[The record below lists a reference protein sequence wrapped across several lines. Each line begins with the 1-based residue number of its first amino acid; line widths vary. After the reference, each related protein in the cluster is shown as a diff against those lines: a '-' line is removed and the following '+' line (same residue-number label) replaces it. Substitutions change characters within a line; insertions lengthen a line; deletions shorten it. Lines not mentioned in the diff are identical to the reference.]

1 MTCPHCDGSGIEP
14 FKAKWKY
21 VKFWFNVNK
30 EYVTKSATDGAT
42 HDEEDSPYKYDQLVT
57 TSYGIS
63 RTWRDNIRDGLK
75 SANFALILD
84 IDKLRKKSKET
95 PSVTSISNKRDEE
108 KSGALALED
117 DNDIRQRNIERYLEE
132 ILKRSNIKGDLSDL
146 KDITKTFLRL
156 VGGNNILFYICY
168 DTNTDGLDRMNR
180 VADDIYD
187 IMSSPN
193 DLRNLEYAIT
203 NVNGDINRYIRNAN
217 SFKQRIK
224 ISLENTKQYVEE
236 QSKTREK
243 DNRPVYLFNN
253 VMEINSLI
261 YKYVST
267 FKIETLYDY
276 ELLLSEL
283 NSIQNLIRERRYGFE
298 NIRQFMEKVSS
309 RWSYEDAKYY
319 ITLDRCSD
327 TTLNKAIQGTDRLK
341 SYLKTKYS
349 L

>member
-1 MTCPHCDGSGIEP
+1 
-14 FKAKWKY
+14 
-21 VKFWFNVNK
+21 
-30 EYVTKSATDGAT
+30 
-42 HDEEDSPYKYDQLVT
+42 
-57 TSYGIS
+57 
-63 RTWRDNIRDGLK
+63 
-75 SANFALILD
+75 
-84 IDKLRKKSKET
+84 
-95 PSVTSISNKRDEE
+95 
-108 KSGALALED
+108 
-117 DNDIRQRNIERYLEE
+117 
-132 ILKRSNIKGDLSDL
+132 
-146 KDITKTFLRL
+146 
-156 VGGNNILFYICY
+156 
-168 DTNTDGLDRMNR
+168 MNR
-180 VADDIYD
+180 IADNIYD

-193 DLRNLEYAIT
+193 DLRNLESAVID
-203 NVNGDINRYIRNAN
+203 VNDDINRYIRNAN

-224 ISLENTKQYVEE
+224 IGLENTKKYVEE

-283 NSIQNLIRERRYGFE
+283 NSIQNLIRERRYGFD
-298 NIRQFMEKVSS
+298 NIRGFMEKLSS

-319 ITLDRCSD
+319 ITLDRCSE